1 MCGTNDPT
9 LQEWE
14 DQAYGAV
21 VRVVSEAQIHMLM
34 RGLPNGLHCIKGN
47 MVIDNMLP
55 LLNFVVL
62 AACLPS
68 LWWHRLLSGYGMVS
82 AFCRPSVRGPF
93 RNTYRRVPSIPSCVL
108 L

>member
-14 DQAYGAV
+14 DQAYRAA
-21 VRVVSEAQIHMLM
+21 VRVASEAQIHMLM
-34 RGLPNGLHCIKGN
+34 TGLPNGLHRIKGN

-68 LWWHRLLSGYGMVS
+68 LWRYRLLSG
-82 AFCRPSVRGPF
+82 
-93 RNTYRRVPSIPSCVL
+93 
-108 L
+108 